1 MLSGQDLNEQTPVEE
16 TDGPSRVEAGGKPM
30 GFLGH
35 LEELR
40 GTLVKCAVVFA
51 VFVAIIG
58 YHLEEVSALLTAP
71 LQQMQARYPEFPKD
85 LVTISP
91 MSIFSV
97 IINICLM
104 GGVVL
109 ALPFWLFFVGQ
120 FIAPAL
126 TKREMRVIV
135 PTGLSAF
142 ALFLGGAAF
151 GYYIL
156 TPSSINVAFELNRQM
171 GFSVMWTADKYY
183 SLLMWLTLGMG
194 AAFEFPLLVVL
205 AVYMD
210 LVSVKT
216 LLAYWR
222 HAFVVIFVIAAIV
235 TPTTDPLNML
245 IFAAPLMILY
255 FLAILV
261 ASQLTRRRKDEIAGR

>member
-1 MLSGQDLNEQTPVEE
+1 L
-16 TDGPSRVEAGGKPM
+16 
-30 GFLGH
+30 
-35 LEELR
+35 
-40 GTLVKCAVVFA
+40 
-51 VFVAIIG
+51 
-58 YHLEEVSALLTAP
+58 
-71 LQQMQARYPEFPKD
+71 
-85 LVTISP
+85 
-91 MSIFSV
+91 
-97 IINICLM
+97 
-104 GGVVL
+104 
-109 ALPFWLFFVGQ
+109 
-120 FIAPAL
+120 
-126 TKREMRVIV
+126 RVIV

-156 TPSSINVAFELNRQM
+156 MPSSINVAFELNRQM
-171 GFSVMWTADKYY
+171 GFAVMWTADKYY

-210 LVSVKT
+210 LISVKT

-261 ASQLTRRRKDEIAGR
+261 ASQLTRRRKDEVAGR